1 MRKLILLLL
10 IISLKSFGQTL
21 ETDRLALVDIYNAI
35 PVENHADFTTWV
47 VPGTPG
53 DSPCGWAGVTCEGGR
68 VTKLD
73 LGNYW
78 ISAAL
83 PPQIGSLT
91 ALTYLDLRGEGN
103 EFGTWEGDIPNEFG
117 NLVNLEY
124 LNLYGTRV
132 GMANMK
138 ILGSLTKLK
147 TLYITAYNPIP
158 VEFTNLTNLE
168 VLYLGTNEPMDI
180 PNAFP
185 FPLFLTTMT
194 HLKELYLMS
203 QIKGD
208 IPPQIGNLSNLEV
221 LVMQRN
227 FELGSLPAEIGSLS
241 KLKTL
246 KIIQYEVPG
255 PLPFQLT
262 NLTNL
267 EELSLIDTRFTGAF
281 PADIGNLTKLKS
293 LSITARMNGQLP
305 AQLSTL
311 ADLNYLDLQYN
322 SFTGPIPDL
331 SNIPVAGHVNI
342 ANNAFNFDGMET
354 NISFLDQYAPQALIK
369 AYLEGPLCLGCIATG
384 MLVWTAGGT
393 KANNTYKLYKNNVL
407 IQTLVGKEVLTLD
420 GEGVYYAEV
429 TNSAVP
435 GLTLRTQTF
444 VSIKLPVTLVS
455 FEGKSEKNQIKLA
468 WKTASE
474 INNKGFEIERSAD
487 ARTFEKIGFIDG
499 SGDTKENQ
507 FYHFTDL
514 NPITMGYYRLKQL
527 DYDGK
532 FEYSKVIAVKA
543 GKEAINIY
551 PNPAQTELTVTGAAG
566 NELVSVFTSTG
577 KPVAMDAK
585 LSGGKFD
592 VKDLNDVKDLKEGI
606 YTIKIGDS
614 AKKLLIKR

>member
-1 MRKLILLLL
+1 MRKLLLLLLL
-10 IISLKSFGQTL
+10 ISFKSFGQTL
-21 ETDRLALVDIYNAI
+21 ETDRLALVDIYNGLNGSDYPDLAS
-35 PVENHADFTTWV
+35 WV
-47 VPGTPG
+47 VPGNPG

-73 LGNYW
+73 LADYF
-78 ISAAL
+78 ISATL
-83 PPQIGSLT
+83 PPQIGNLT

-103 EFGTWEGDIPNEFG
+103 EFGTWEGDIPEEFG

-132 GMANMK
+132 GRNNMDV
-138 ILGSLTKLK
+138 LGNLTKLK
-147 TLYITAYNPIP
+147 TLYITAYEPIP

-168 VLYLGTNEPMDI
+168 VLYLGTEEPMDI
-180 PNAFP
+180 PAAFP

-255 PLPFQLT
+255 PIPFQLT

-267 EELSLIDTRFTGAF
+267 EELSLHDTRFTGTF

-293 LSITARMNGQLP
+293 LTITARMNGQLP

-311 ADLNYLDLQYN
+311 ADLNYLYLRYN
-322 SFTGPIPDL
+322 SFSGPLPNL
-331 SNIPVAGHVNI
+331 SNIPVSGTVDLRS
-342 ANNAFNFDGMET
+342 NAFTFAGLEENF
-354 NISFLDQYAPQALIK
+354 NRLDNYANQAKI
-369 AYLEGPLCLGCIATG
+369 PLNAEFVSGGAKLY
-384 MLVWTAGGT
+384 VKVGGT
-393 KANNTYKLYKNNVL
+393 LANNTYKWFKNNVL
-407 IQTLVGKEVLTLD
+407 FATNVGDSILSVTEEAAYRV
-420 GEGVYYAEV
+420 EV
-429 TNSAVP
+429 TNNVVV
-435 GLTLRTQTF
+435 GLTLTSNGYSY
-444 VSIKLPVTLVS
+444 VKLPVTLAS
-455 FEGKSEKNQIKLA
+455 FEGKSENNQTKLS
-468 WKTASE
+468 WKTTSE
-474 INNKGFEIERSAD
+474 TTNKGFQVDRSAD
-487 ARTFEKIGFIDG
+487 ARTFENIGFVDG
-499 SGDTKENQ
+499 NGDTRETKV
-507 FYHFTDL
+507 YHFTDL
-514 NPITMGYYRLKQL
+514 SPFATTYYRLKQL

-543 GKEAINIY
+543 EKTVKVY
-551 PNPAQTELTVTGAAG
+551 PNPAQQEVTVTGAGANDVVSIFTQTG
-566 NELVSVFTSTG
+566 RLVISDT
-577 KPVAMDAK
+577 K
-585 LSGGKFD
+585 LSAGK
-592 VKDLNDVKDLKEGI
+592 LDVKDLKEGI
-606 YTIKIGDS
+606 YTIKIGDV